1 MQNDTHA
8 LLKLLKNHAH
18 IQIKTT
24 RFRLTHHFTPI
35 RMVIIKK
42 MQSVGKNV
50 ENWNPRTFL
59 MGIWCNR
66 CGKLNTELPQKVK
79 PRLIH
84 IVDPVTST
92 EAQALFL
99 EQKEQEPFCL
109 NTPACALPPAFCRHP
124 LLCIVLFVV
133 RECERRGKD
142 SVCRFC

>member
-84 IVDPVTST
+84 IVVW
-92 EAQALFL
+92 
-99 EQKEQEPFCL
+99 QKWTQHCTVINLQFKNKKKKKKNKSWRGDERQE
-109 NTPACALPPAFCRHP
+109 
-124 LLCIVLFVV
+124 
-133 RECERRGKD
+133 
-142 SVCRFC
+142 